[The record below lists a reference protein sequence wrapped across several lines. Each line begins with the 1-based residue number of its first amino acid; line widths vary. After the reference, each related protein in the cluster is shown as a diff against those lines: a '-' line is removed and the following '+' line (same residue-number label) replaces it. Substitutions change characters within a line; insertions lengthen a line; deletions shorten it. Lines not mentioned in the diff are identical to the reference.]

1 MQLIK
6 NKFRAIFPLILTL
19 YCLVTVSCYSVFSGG
34 TGGLVVDAEST
45 SVPKAG
51 IANVDVYAYMSSSS
65 RDSDFNDWSEGTVF
79 TPDSSYYGHTT
90 TGADGSFTIS
100 KLVWKESKPDF
111 GKDADYATV
120 YLLFYHENY
129 GLTKGSSVIIS
140 DSLSDT
146 VYVELTAVRKSTV
159 LNLTFE
165 DVTSGLPTD
174 NAVYA
179 KVQVP
184 QTTDTIKDAAPKI
197 YEATITQSGAITI
210 SYPRYKSE
218 ADKAAQKENEPDV
231 QITYYQSGDDIT
243 WQGCKDGGESKT
255 DYSFIAKNGVSTV
268 TKTVRNQYFSVT
280 LYGKQTKIPVPVVS
294 GQYGDGKSESNDGL
308 RVELKGQASGSGD
321 YSLDFGAVTTR
332 PQVIGNNGEEVH
344 GRFSGLGSGAFWT
357 DTTYKEKY
365 ASIQAEIIVTERDG
379 DPKTSKAITL
389 RSDERNVYVS
399 LP

>member
-51 IANVDVYAYMSSSS
+51 IANVDVYAYMSLSS

-79 TPDSSYYGHTT
+79 TPNSSYYGHTT

-165 DVTSGLPTD
+165 DVTSGQPTD

-294 GQYGDGKSESNDGL
+294 GQYGSDDASSDGL
-308 RVELKGQASGSGD
+308 QVELKSGD
-321 YSLDFGAVTTR
+321 AVFGAVTTK

-365 ASIQAEIIVTERDG
+365 ASIQAEIIVTERG
-379 DPKTSKAITL
+379 ENPKTSKAITL

>member
-6 NKFRAIFPLILTL
+6 NKFRAIFPPILTL

-165 DVTSGLPTD
+165 DVTSGQPTD

-294 GQYGDGKSESNDGL
+294 GQYGSDDASSDGL
-308 RVELKGQASGSGD
+308 QVELKSGD
-321 YSLDFGAVTTR
+321 AVFGAVTTR

-357 DTTYKEKY
+357 NTAYIEKY
-365 ASIQAEIIVTERDG
+365 TSIQAEIIVTERDG
-379 DPKTSKAITL
+379 SQKPGKAITL
-389 RSDERNVYVS
+389 RSDVRNVYVS

>member
-165 DVTSGLPTD
+165 DVTSGQPTD

-268 TKTVRNQYFSVT
+268 MKTVRNQYFSVT

-294 GQYGDGKSESNDGL
+294 GQYGSDDASSDGL
-308 RVELKGQASGSGD
+308 QVELKSGD
-321 YSLDFGAVTTR
+321 AVFGAVTTR

-357 DTTYKEKY
+357 DTAYPGKY
-365 ASIQAEIIVTERDG
+365 TSILAEIIVTERDVSQKAS
-379 DPKTSKAITL
+379 KTITL
-389 RSDERNVYVS
+389 RSDVRNVYVS

>member
-174 NAVYA
+174 NSVYA

-294 GQYGDGKSESNDGL
+294 GQYGSDDASSDGL
-308 RVELKGQASGSGD
+308 QVELKSGD
-321 YSLDFGAVTTR
+321 AVFGAVTTR

-357 DTTYKEKY
+357 NTTYTEKY
-365 ASIQAEIIVTERDG
+365 TSIQAEIIVTERG
-379 DPKTSKAITL
+379 ENPKTSKTITL

>member
-1 MQLIK
+1 MMQLIK

-174 NAVYA
+174 NSVYA

-294 GQYGDGKSESNDGL
+294 GQYGSDDASSDGL
-308 RVELKGQASGSGD
+308 QVELKSGD
-321 YSLDFGAVTTR
+321 AVFGAVTTR
-332 PQVIGNNGEEVH
+332 PQVIGNNGDEVH

-357 DTTYKEKY
+357 DTTYTEKY
-365 ASIQAEIIVTERDG
+365 TSIPAEIIVTERDG
-379 DPKTSKAITL
+379 SQKPGKAITL

>member
-165 DVTSGLPTD
+165 DVTSGQPTD

-294 GQYGDGKSESNDGL
+294 GQYGSDDASSDGL
-308 RVELKGQASGSGD
+308 QVELKSGD
-321 YSLDFGAVTTR
+321 AVFGAVTTR

-357 DTTYKEKY
+357 DTAYTGKY
-365 ASIQAEIIVTERDG
+365 TSIKAEIIVTERDG
-379 DPKTSKAITL
+379 SQKASKAITL

>member
-1 MQLIK
+1 MMQLIK

-165 DVTSGLPTD
+165 DVTSGQPTD

-197 YEATITQSGAITI
+197 YDATITQSGAITI

-294 GQYGDGKSESNDGL
+294 GQYGSDDASSDGL
-308 RVELKGQASGSGD
+308 QVELKSGD
-321 YSLDFGAVTTR
+321 AVFGAVTTR

-357 DTTYKEKY
+357 DTTYTEKY
-365 ASIQAEIIVTERDG
+365 TPILAEIIVKERDG
-379 DPKTSKAITL
+379 SQKTSKAITL
-389 RSDERNVYVS
+389 RSDVRNVYVS

>member
-65 RDSDFNDWSEGTVF
+65 RDSDFNDWNEGTVF

-165 DVTSGLPTD
+165 DVTSGQPTD

-294 GQYGDGKSESNDGL
+294 GQYGSDDASSDGL
-308 RVELKGQASGSGD
+308 QVELKSGD
-321 YSLDFGAVTTR
+321 AVFGAVTTK

-344 GRFSGLGSGAFWT
+344 GRFSGLGNGAFWT
-357 DTTYKEKY
+357 DTAYTEKY
-365 ASIQAEIIVTERDG
+365 TSIPAEIIVTERDG

-389 RSDERNVYVS
+389 RSDVRNVYVS

>member
-165 DVTSGLPTD
+165 DVTSGQPTD

-294 GQYGDGKSESNDGL
+294 GQYGSDDASSDGL
-308 RVELKGQASGSGD
+308 QVELKSGD
-321 YSLDFGAVTTR
+321 AVFGAVTTR

-357 DTTYKEKY
+357 DTTYTEKY
-365 ASIQAEIIVTERDG
+365 TSIPAEIIVTDRDG
-379 DPKTSKAITL
+379 SQKASKTITL

>member
-65 RDSDFNDWSEGTVF
+65 CDSDFNDWSEGTVF

-165 DVTSGLPTD
+165 DVTSGQPTD

-294 GQYGDGKSESNDGL
+294 GQYGSDDASSDGL
-308 RVELKGQASGSGD
+308 QVELKSGD
-321 YSLDFGAVTTR
+321 AVFGAVTTR

-357 DTTYKEKY
+357 DTAYPGKY
-365 ASIQAEIIVTERDG
+365 TSILAEIIVTERDG
-379 DPKTSKAITL
+379 SQKLGKTITL

>member
-6 NKFRAIFPLILTL
+6 NKFRAIFPLILML

-174 NAVYA
+174 NAVYT

-294 GQYGDGKSESNDGL
+294 GQYGSDDASSDGL
-308 RVELKGQASGSGD
+308 QVELKSGD
-321 YSLDFGAVTTR
+321 AVFGAVTTR

-344 GRFSGLGSGAFWT
+344 GRFSGLGNGAFWT
-357 DTTYKEKY
+357 DTTYTGKY
-365 ASIQAEIIVTERDG
+365 TSIPAEIIVTERDG
-379 DPKTSKAITL
+379 NQKASKAITL

-399 LP
+399 LQ

>member
-294 GQYGDGKSESNDGL
+294 GQYGSDDASSDGL
-308 RVELKGQASGSGD
+308 QVELKSGD
-321 YSLDFGAVTTR
+321 AVFGAVTTR

-357 DTTYKEKY
+357 DTAYTEKY

-379 DPKTSKAITL
+379 SQKPGKAITL

>member
-6 NKFRAIFPLILTL
+6 NKFRAIFPPILTL

-165 DVTSGLPTD
+165 DVTSGQPTD

-294 GQYGDGKSESNDGL
+294 GQYGSDDASSDGL
-308 RVELKGQASGSGD
+308 QVELKSGD
-321 YSLDFGAVTTR
+321 AVFGAVTTR

-357 DTTYKEKY
+357 DTAYTEKY
-365 ASIQAEIIVTERDG
+365 TSIPAEIIVTDRDG
-379 DPKTSKAITL
+379 NQKASKAITL

>member
-6 NKFRAIFPLILTL
+6 NKFRAIFLPILTL

-165 DVTSGLPTD
+165 DVTSGQPTD

-294 GQYGDGKSESNDGL
+294 GQYGNDDASSDGL
-308 RVELKGQASGSGD
+308 QVELKSGD
-321 YSLDFGAVTTR
+321 AVFGAVTTK

-357 DTTYKEKY
+357 NTTYTEKY
-365 ASIQAEIIVTERDG
+365 TSIPAAIIVTDRDG